1 MNLSAS
7 ARRKLRTTTYL
18 LLTGML
24 AGPVFAAFAHGFGD
38 LFPFVNAFLIG
49 TFIAAV
55 SAFFELQVFDG
66 RLYRLKFLH
75 ALALRSAFY
84 FLVILFVSQ
93 VELISARMFR
103 YELSFHQVLDS
114 VEYRHYM
121 NTEYPYVLL
130 YAFVLVACVN
140 FTRQMVRKVGRDV
153 MLNLITGRY
162 YHPVFEERIFLF
174 LALRSPRQL
183 ANKLGHLR
191 FHSFLNDLAGDLATP
206 IIAHGGE
213 IFQYVEDLVV
223 VAWKYR
229 DGMEGARCFR
239 AWQDIRSAL
248 GEAEEDY
255 LRKYG
260 IVPELHAAFHGGR
273 VVRGEIGDLKTEM
286 VFHGDVMNTSARILE
301 LCLEHHK
308 EVLISGELISDLP
321 AGTSFKPELC
331 GSILLRGKTHPIELY
346 CLKTRHALQ
355 MSA

>member
-1 MNLSAS
+1 MNLSVS
-7 ARRKLRTTTYL
+7 AQRKLRTATYL
-18 LLTGML
+18 LLTGMV
-24 AGPVFAAFAHGFGD
+24 AGPVFAAFAHGFEEI
-38 LFPFVNAFLIG
+38 FPFVNAFLIG
-49 TFIAAV
+49 TFIAGV

-66 RLYRLKFLH
+66 RLCRLKFLH

-84 FLVILFVSQ
+84 FMVILLVSQ
-93 VELISARMFR
+93 AELISARMIR
-103 YELSFHQVLDS
+103 YELSFRQVLDS
-114 VEYRHYM
+114 AEYAHYM

-130 YAFVLVACVN
+130 YAVVLVACVN

-162 YHPVFEERIFLF
+162 YHPVYEERVFLF
-174 LALRSPRQL
+174 LALKSPRQM
-183 ANKLGHLR
+183 AHKLGHQR
-191 FHSFLNDLAGDLATP
+191 FHRFLNDLAGDIATP
-206 IIAHGGE
+206 LLAHGGE
-213 IFQYVEDLVV
+213 IYQYVEDLMVV
-223 VAWKYR
+223 TWKYR

-260 IVPELHAAFHGGR
+260 VAPELHAAFHGGR

-301 LCLEHHK
+301 LSLEHHK
-308 EVLISGELISDLP
+308 EVLISGDLIADLP
-321 AGTSFKPELC
+321 AGVPFRPELC
-331 GSILLRGKTHPIELY
+331 GSILLRGKTQPIELY
-346 CLKTRHALQ
+346 CLQTQSALR